1 MRNQRGFEI
10 VSRFEGED
18 LKLPERSTTNSAG
31 YDFFAPEDIYIPSQ
45 IYDFTS
51 SGIDVNPIV
60 KPFCLMTGIKAY
72 MQKDEVLQ
80 LYVRS
85 SMPGKM
91 GLVLANS
98 VGIIDSDYY
107 NNPDN
112 EGEIGFLLYNL
123 NKLPISIKK
132 GDKIGQG
139 VFQKFLITDD
149 DSFDTNKAR
158 LGGFGSTGE

>member
-1 MRNQRGFEI
+1 MHKQRGFE
-10 VSRFEGED
+10 VVNRFSDKEIR
-18 LKLPERSTTNSAG
+18 LPERSTTNSAG
-31 YDFFAPEDIYIPSQ
+31 YDFFAPEDITIPVQ
-45 IYDFTS
+45 IHDFIS
-51 SGIDVNPIV
+51 SNTEQTTV

-72 MQKDEVLQ
+72 MEEDEVLQ